1 MNLVKAA
8 KYRVLTSRMCY
19 QMKVSCRHIY
29 MCTGRPVLTALN
41 TIPFN
46 VQDMNYEKK
55 NLKIKIHVLL

>member
-8 KYRVLTSRMCY
+8 KYRVRTSRMCY

-29 MCTGRPVLTALN
+29 MFTGRPVLTALN

-55 NLKIKIHVLL
+55 IS

>member
-1 MNLVKAA
+1 
-8 KYRVLTSRMCY
+8 
-19 QMKVSCRHIY
+19 

-55 NLKIKIHVLL
+55 NTFRLRYMYYYKIQLYF

>member
-1 MNLVKAA
+1 
-8 KYRVLTSRMCY
+8 
-19 QMKVSCRHIY
+19 

-55 NLKIKIHVLL
+55 YLKIKIHVLL

>member
-1 MNLVKAA
+1 MNLVKAV
-8 KYRVLTSRMCY
+8 KYWVLTSRMCY
-19 QMKVSCRHIY
+19 QMKVSCWHIY

-55 NLKIKIHVLL
+55 IS